1 MEQAEKEVNT
11 MAREKE
17 GFREQLARLDEKF
30 PGRECIT
37 LQEACDLL
45 GFYRRTLLN
54 DKTFPRKMI
63 GTAYAIPMVGLARWL
78 CP

>member
-45 GFYRRTLLN
+45 GFYPP
-54 DKTFPRKMI
+54 D
-63 GTAYAIPMVGLARWL
+63 AAE
-78 CP
+78 

>member
-1 MEQAEKEVNT
+1 

-17 GFREQLARLDEKF
+17 GFREQLARLDAKF

-37 LQEACDLL
+37 RQEACALL

-54 DKTFPRKMI
+54 PKTFPRKMI
-63 GTAYAIPMVGLARWL
+63 GTAYAIPLVGLARWL